1 MGTSELA
8 NTILKTIENR
18 MAVLSQIIIAK
29 VKTPPPSLTLEYGG
43 QIIPT
48 ELLYCSNYLLPNY
61 RRDYKIVGTIDTMH
75 QEVSSYSFNNTTST
89 ATASSHSHGIPTLA
103 GSGTIDNTGNYET
116 HGQFW
121 FTDTLVAGV
130 EVLCVKCNDMYVV
143 IDRII
148 KMPNNASEGGA

>member
-18 MAVLSQIIIAK
+18 IAVQSQIIIAK
-29 VKTPPPSLTLEYGG
+29 VKTAPPNLTLEYGS
-43 QIIPT
+43 QIIPS

-75 QEVSSYSFNNTTST
+75 QDVSSYNFNNTTST
-89 ATASSHSHGIPTLA
+89 ATASSHLHGIPTLA

-121 FTDTLVAGV
+121 FTDTLLPGV
-130 EVLCVKCNDMYVV
+130 EVLCIKCNNMYVV

-148 KMPNNASEGGA
+148 KMPNSALEGGA